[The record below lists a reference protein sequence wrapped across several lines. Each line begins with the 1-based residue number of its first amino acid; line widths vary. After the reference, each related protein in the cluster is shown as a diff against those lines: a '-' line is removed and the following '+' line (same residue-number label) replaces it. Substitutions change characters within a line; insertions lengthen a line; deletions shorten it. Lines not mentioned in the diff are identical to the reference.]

1 MKKVISVICGFVLCF
16 VFISCSGSNKT
27 DTLLIVDGH
36 KVNFKGKVTFELNPD
51 GKYAPK
57 IWVPGNIV
65 VCRSD
70 GEARGN
76 QYKAGF
82 AYRITK
88 ELKLEQICPVDLNLS
103 DKQLEERFLKESK

>member
-1 MKKVISVICGFVLCF
+1 MICISLLCF
-16 VFISCSGSNKT
+16 VFVSCSGSDKT
-27 DTLLIVDGH
+27 DTLLIVDGD
-36 KVNFKGKVTFELNPD
+36 KVKIKGNVSFELNPS
-51 GKYAPK
+51 GKYSPK
-57 IWVPGNIV
+57 IWVPGYIV

-88 ELKLEQICPVDLNLS
+88 ELRLEKICSVDLKLS
-103 DKQLEERFLKESK
+103 DEQLEERFLNQAK